1 MVEGP
6 APLVSRWDPRLRRWA
21 GAVSVLALA
30 ARVVPVWRGGGLSA
44 TNGYDD
50 GVYYAAATS
59 LVHGQL
65 PYRDY
70 VLLHPPGSTV
80 LLAPFALLAR
90 ITSDPAGFETAR
102 VAFMV
107 LGALNTLL
115 VMIVAARLGRRA
127 AVVSGV
133 FYALFFPAVFV
144 ARTVSLEELGTTTLL
159 VALVLLFRGAEA
171 SRPTGRQIVLAGAA
185 LGVGATVK
193 IWGVDPFVV
202 VLVWQA
208 VVSGRVA
215 AARLLAGALA
225 AAVVIC
231 LPFFAAAPSTMF
243 RYVVRDQIGRPS
255 SGGSV
260 WSRLRDLTGLRPL
273 LSSWPTVA
281 AYVFLVAVVVAVL
294 AATAV
299 ALSMKQTR
307 ILGALVPALGLVLLA
322 SPSFFDHY
330 AAFTAAPLAL
340 VVGTSIER
348 VPAGLSVRLSRPA
361 VMAAGAVVVV
371 ALAAPGVLRPQGIH
385 VPRALATAAAKVPG
399 CVTADD
405 PTVLVLMNA
414 QSRDLRRHCR
424 VWVDVTGITYDTGDG
439 RRPDNGRLEREA
451 DPRWQND
458 IRTYLL
464 SGTATIVTRPETDLA
479 ATNAAVIAALRPLF
493 TSGPF
498 VLRSTR

>member
-1 MVEGP
+1 M
-6 APLVSRWDPRLRRWA
+6 RWWA
-21 GAVSVLALA
+21 GVVSVLALV

-90 ITSDPAGFETAR
+90 ITSDTAGFETAR
-102 VAFMV
+102 VAFMI
-107 LGALNTLL
+107 LGAVNTVL
-115 VMIVAARLGRRA
+115 VMVVAARIGRRA
-127 AVVSGV
+127 AVVAGV
-133 FYALFFPAVFV
+133 FYAVFFPAVFV

-159 VALVLLFRGAEA
+159 VALALLFRGAETT
-171 SRPTGRQIVLAGAA
+171 RPTGTQVVLAGVA

-202 VLVWQA
+202 LLVWQA
-208 VVSGRVA
+208 IVTGRAA

-225 AAVVIC
+225 AAVVLC
-231 LPFFAAAPSTMF
+231 LPFFLAAPATMF
-243 RYVVRDQIGRPS
+243 RYVVRDQLGRPS

-260 WSRLRDLTGLRPL
+260 WSRLRDMTGLRPL
-273 LSSWPTVA
+273 LASWPTGL
-281 AYVFLVAVVVAVL
+281 AYVFLVVVVVVVL
-294 AATAV
+294 AATAA
-299 ALSMKQTR
+299 ALPAKHTR
-307 ILGALVPALGLVLLA
+307 ILGALVLALGLVLVA

-340 VVGTSIER
+340 VVGASAER
-348 VPAGLSVRLSRPA
+348 VPAGLAVRLSHPA
-361 VMAAGAVVVV
+361 VMAVGAAVVI

-414 QSRDLRRHCR
+414 QSRDLRRHCP

-451 DPRWQND
+451 DSRWQND
-458 IRTYLL
+458 ILTYLL

-479 ATNAAVIAALRPLF
+479 AANAAAIAALRPLF

>member
-1 MVEGP
+1 M
-6 APLVSRWDPRLRRWA
+6 RWWA
-21 GAVSVLALA
+21 GAVFVLALV

-65 PYRDY
+65 PYHDY

-80 LLAPFALLAR
+80 LLVPFALLAR
-90 ITSDPAGFETAR
+90 VTSDTAGFETAR
-102 VAFMV
+102 VAFMI
-107 LGALNTLL
+107 LGAVNTLL
-115 VMIVAARLGRRA
+115 VMVVATRIGHRA
-127 AVVSGV
+127 AVVAGV
-133 FYALFFPAVFV
+133 FYAVFFPAVFV

-159 VALVLLFRGAEA
+159 VALALLFRGAETR
-171 SRPTGRQIVLAGAA
+171 RPTGTQVVLAGVA

-202 VLVWQA
+202 LLVWQA
-208 VVSGRVA
+208 IVTGRAA

-225 AAVVIC
+225 AAVVLC
-231 LPFFAAAPSTMF
+231 LPFFLAAPATMF
-243 RYVVRDQIGRPS
+243 RYVVRDQLGRPS

-260 WSRLRDLTGLRPL
+260 WSRLRDMTGLRPL
-273 LSSWPTVA
+273 LSSWPTGL
-281 AYVFLVAVVVAVL
+281 AYVVLVVVVVVVL
-294 AATAV
+294 AATA
-299 ALSMKQTR
+299 AMLPAKHTR
-307 ILGALVPALGLVLLA
+307 ILGALVLALGLVLLA

-340 VVGTSIER
+340 VVGTSAER
-348 VPAGLSVRLSRPA
+348 VPAGLAVRLSHPA
-361 VMAAGAVVVV
+361 VMAVGAAVVI
-371 ALAAPGVLRPQGIH
+371 ALAAPGVLRPQGVH

-414 QSRDLRRHCR
+414 QSRDLRRHCP

-479 ATNAAVIAALRPLF
+479 AANAAVIAALRPLF
-493 TSGPF
+493 TSGRF

>member
-1 MVEGP
+1 MP
-6 APLVSRWDPRLRRWA
+6 WDPRLRWWA
-21 GAVSVLALA
+21 GAVSVLALV

-90 ITSDPAGFETAR
+90 ITSDTAGFETAR
-102 VAFMV
+102 VAFLV
-107 LGALNTLL
+107 LGAVNTVL
-115 VMIVAARLGRRA
+115 VMLVAARIGRRA
-127 AVVSGV
+127 AVVAGI

-159 VALVLLFRGAEA
+159 VALVLLFRGVGAT
-171 SRPTGRQIVLAGAA
+171 RPTGTQIVLAGAA
-185 LGVGATVK
+185 LGVGASVK

-202 VLVWQA
+202 VLAWQGIVGGRA
-208 VVSGRVA
+208 V
-215 AARLLAGALA
+215 AARLLAGAVA

-255 SGGSV
+255 SGGSI
-260 WSRLRDLTGLRPL
+260 WSRLRDVTGLRPL
-273 LSSWPTVA
+273 LASWPTVL
-281 AYVFLVAVVVAVL
+281 AYAFLVLVVVAVL
-294 AATAV
+294 AATAATV
-299 ALSMKQTR
+299 RQPQTR
-307 ILGALVPALGLVLLA
+307 VFGALVLALGLVLLA

-340 VVGTSIER
+340 V
-348 VPAGLSVRLSRPA
+348 
-361 VMAAGAVVVV
+361 AGASADQLPSGLALRLTRPPALAV
-371 ALAAPGVLRPQGIH
+371 AAALVLVLAAPGVLRPQGIH
-385 VPRALATAAAKVPG
+385 VPRSLATAAATVPG

-405 PTVLVLMNA
+405 PTVLILMNA
-414 QSRDLRRHCR
+414 QGRDLRRHCP

-451 DPRWQND
+451 DTRWQRD

-464 SGTATIVTRPETDLA
+464 SGSATIVTRPETDLA
-479 ATNAAVIAALRPLF
+479 AANAAVIAALRPIF
-493 TSGPF
+493 SSGSF
-498 VLRSTR
+498 VLRATR

>member
-1 MVEGP
+1 MRG
-6 APLVSRWDPRLRRWA
+6 WA
-21 GAVSVLALA
+21 GLIAVLALV

-70 VLLHPPGSTV
+70 VLLHPPGSTL

-90 ITSDPAGFETAR
+90 VTSDTAGFETAR

-107 LGALNTLL
+107 LGAVNTVL
-115 VMIVAARLGRRA
+115 VMVVAARIGRRV
-127 AVVSGV
+127 AVVAGL
-133 FYALFFPAVFV
+133 FYALFFPAILV
-144 ARTVSLEELGTTTLL
+144 ARTVTLEELGTTTLL
-159 VALVLLFRGAEA
+159 VALALLFRTDAA
-171 SRPTGRQIVLAGAA
+171 KRPTGAQAVLAGAA

-208 VVSGRVA
+208 IVAGRVV
-215 AARLLAGALA
+215 AARLLAGAVA
-225 AAVVIC
+225 AAVVLC

-243 RYVVRDQIGRPS
+243 RFVVRDQIGRPDG
-255 SGGSV
+255 GGSI
-260 WSRLRDLTGLRPL
+260 WSRLRDITGLRPL
-273 LSSWPTVA
+273 IQSWPTVL
-281 AYVFLVAVVVAVL
+281 AYVFLMVVVVAVL
-294 AATAV
+294 AATV
-299 ALSMKQTR
+299 AALRRPQTR
-307 ILGALVPALGLVLLA
+307 VFGALVLALGLVLLA

-330 AAFTAAPLAL
+330 AAFTAAPLAI
-340 VVGTSIER
+340 VVGASADR
-348 VPAGLSVRLSRPA
+348 VPGDLAVRVPRPA
-361 VMAAGAVVVV
+361 FVVVAAALV
-371 ALAAPGVLRPQGIH
+371 AALAAPGVLRPQGVH
-385 VPRALATAAAKVPG
+385 VPRSLATAAAKVSG

-424 VWVDVTGITYDTGDG
+424 VWVDVTGITYDTADG
-439 RRPDNGRLEREA
+439 RRPDNGRLDREA
-451 DPRWQND
+451 DTLWQAD

-464 SGTATIVTRPETDLA
+464 SGSATIVSRPETDLA
-479 ATNAAVIAALRPLF
+479 AANAAVIAALPPIFSRGLY
-493 TSGPF
+493 